1 MNYDTL
7 SPIRKEFIDN
17 LENWDGFVRTR
28 ISDLFVDAVDW
39 QEFRVA
45 VFAFVDSY
53 KQSLMMFS
61 DELVRT

>member
-1 MNYDTL
+1 VNYDTL

>member
-7 SPIRKEFIDN
+7 SPGRKEFIDN

-39 QEFRVA
+39 QGFRVS
-45 VFAFVDSY
+45 VFDFVDSY
-53 KQSLMMFS
+53 KQSLMMFT

>member
-1 MNYDTL
+1 VNYDTL
-7 SPIRKEFIDN
+7 SPGRKEFIDN

-39 QEFRVA
+39 QEFRVS
-45 VFAFVDSY
+45 VFDFVDSY

>member
-7 SPIRKEFIDN
+7 SPIRMEFIDN

>member
-7 SPIRKEFIDN
+7 SPGRKEFIDN

-39 QEFRVA
+39 QEFRVS
-45 VFAFVDSY
+45 VFDFVDSY
-53 KQSLMMFS
+53 KQSLMMFT